1 MANRRITDHTALT
14 GGNTASTDLIE
25 IIDVSDTTDAA
36 TGTNKKQT
44 IAEHAIAIATHGAL
58 ATDAELAAHE
68 SDTTSVHGIADTSTL
83 YRSGGTDVAVADGG
97 TGASDASTARTN
109 LGVDYTTL
117 DERTR
122 DVIGTALVAGSNIT
136 ITPNDGADTITIAAS
151 GGGSVATDTIFDAK
165 GDLAV
170 GTGADTAS
178 KLSVGTNGYIL
189 SADSGEATG
198 LEWIPNGGPARV
210 GGKWTLA
217 SQVISSATITNL
229 SWTTEV
235 SDTGGF
241 LTPTSTTATIPSG
254 LDGLYAVT
262 VNLLWSAVIGTR
274 GLIDV
279 TAGGVVY
286 RMIYTGDDSFG
297 GTWIIP
303 LVATDTI
310 VATVYQASGTSK
322 TITSAGMTI
331 YRIGA

>member
-1 MANRRITDHTALT
+1 
-14 GGNTASTDLIE
+14 
-25 IIDVSDTTDAA
+25 
-36 TGTNKKQT
+36 
-44 IAEHAIAIATHGAL
+44 
-58 ATDAELAAHE
+58 
-68 SDTTSVHGIADTSTL
+68 
-83 YRSGGTDVAVADGG
+83 
-97 TGASDASTARTN
+97 

-122 DVIGTALVAGSNIT
+122 DVIGTALVAGSNTT